1 MHEIILYTIIF
12 AVFILIVVAFI
23 HRDCLSKH
31 FKSDLFRSDKNQET
45 FVQSCKANIDALNS
59 SNKQILASLNCD
71 SEEAQ
76 GNPLK
81 NPKARECANFYTL
94 WNANANN
101 AQVNCDLPKDNLFF
115 MNKIQNYTKYYEM
128 DPSFCTDKS
137 KQYNKANYMFRK
149 NCGKPTP
156 EHQFGTFGSYLS
168 DTCKAEYSDLANLHD
183 DLMNTCQVGQGLDVG
198 TAMPDFTP
206 LDPTN
211 SYTLQQEVTP
221 TPTKIPVA
229 VVQEEATPTPT
240 KTPVAVVQEEA
251 TPTPTKAPVAVV
263 SSSAN
268 NAYSIGTE
276 INQGNVVTSDKM
288 QQNNA
293 SCRTTRA
300 RDSDWLLSLP
310 LFACQKVPSDCD
322 RRYFSEFDEEYGI
335 LYRVNNGETNLPEPC
350 SEIYRKVYGRNSGIR
365 QPQ

>member
-81 NPKARECANFYTL
+81 NLKARECANFYTL

-229 VVQEEATPTPT
+229 VV
-240 KTPVAVVQEEA
+240 
-251 TPTPTKAPVAVV
+251 